1 MSNKGLIGKKSAV
14 FTFDVTLE
22 HIAQFAKAIG
32 DDSPLYTDE
41 EYAKNTVH
49 KGIIAPPTYP
59 IAVGASATEP
69 FDLGL
74 DQRRMLHGEQTFLYE
89 RAIRPGDQLN
99 CQIIV
104 SDVYEKEGKNGLMEF
119 IILDTEMRDET
130 GQLVVTSR
138 TNIVYRTVK
147 EKV

>member
-1 MSNKGLIGKKSAV
+1 MSNNQLIGKKSES
-14 FTFDVTLE
+14 FIFEVTLD
-22 HIAQFAKAIG
+22 HIQQFAKAIG
-32 DDSPLYTDE
+32 DDSPLYFDE
-41 EYAKNTVH
+41 VYAKTTVH
-49 KGIIAPPTYP
+49 KGIIAPITYP
-59 IAVGASATEP
+59 IAIGASATKP

-74 DQRRMLHGEQTFLYE
+74 DQKRMLHGEQTFIYE
-89 RAIRPGDQLN
+89 RSIRPGDRLN

-130 GQLVVTSR
+130 GQLVVISR
-138 TNIVYRTVK
+138 TNIVYRMLK